1 MNLENKEFENADEHK
16 TDVVDNGNKPADKPE
31 DIKTETDEKLFT
43 QEQLDKIVKDRLE
56 REKRKQEAELEE
68 ARLKEQGNYKE
79 LLEKAQQTIAE
90 LENERTAYEQK
101 QSISTKLNSKG
112 IVGEDVDKYFFYV
125 KSLIES
131 GKEEDEAVQQVVS
144 DFVTSTQN
152 AFGDA
157 TQSLGKSVSPDPKS
171 NEDLG
176 REMFARL
183 RK

>member
-1 MNLENKEFENADEHK
+1 MTLENKEFENADEHK
-16 TDVVDNGNKPADKPE
+16 TDVENNGNKPAENPE

-90 LENERTAYEQK
+90 LENEKTAYEQK

-112 IVGEDVDKYFFYV
+112 I
-125 KSLIES
+125 
-131 GKEEDEAVQQVVS
+131 
-144 DFVTSTQN
+144 
-152 AFGDA
+152 
-157 TQSLGKSVSPDPKS
+157 
-171 NEDLG
+171 
-176 REMFARL
+176 
-183 RK
+183 